1 MKSIN
6 VNFNITGCVNINVPD
21 DMVNDSDIYD
31 ALMEWYYTATHD
43 DIVESF
49 LEYGNVI
56 ELNSYYVDE

>member
-6 VNFNITGCVNINVPD
+6 VNFNIKGCVNINVPD

-31 ALMEWYYTATHD
+31 ALMEWYYTAAQD

-49 LEYGNVI
+49 LEYGNDI
-56 ELNSYYVDE
+56 ELNGYYVDE